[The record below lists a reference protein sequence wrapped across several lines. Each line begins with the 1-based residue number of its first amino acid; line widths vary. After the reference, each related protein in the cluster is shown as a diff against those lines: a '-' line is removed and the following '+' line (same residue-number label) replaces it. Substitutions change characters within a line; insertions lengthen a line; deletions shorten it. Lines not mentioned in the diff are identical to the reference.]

1 MSSCRLT
8 GSARI
13 ALVTALVL
21 GAPLA
26 RAADPKLETDDQ
38 KTFYTMGYTLKGSL
52 DRFAIRPDELEVLI
66 AGLRDAMDGKPAQV
80 DEKVYGPKIADLGQ
94 ARAVQVAATEKTAS
108 AEFLAKEAAATG
120 ATKSPSGLVK
130 RVTKEGSG
138 ASPAASDTVKVH
150 YHGTLRDGTV
160 FDSSVDRGEPAEF
173 PLDRVI
179 PCWTEAVQTM
189 KVGEKAHITCPSE
202 IAYGDRGF
210 PPKIKGGAAL
220 AFDVELIEI
229 VKTPPAPNATPAP

>member
-1 MSSCRLT
+1 MSSRRLA
-8 GSARI
+8 GSVGLGLA
-13 ALVTALVL
+13 AALVL

-66 AGLRDAMDGKPAQV
+66 LGLRDAMDGKTAQV
-80 DEKVYGPKIADLGQ
+80 DEKVYGPKITQLGQ
-94 ARAVQVAATEKTAS
+94 ARASQVAETEKTAS
-108 AEFLAKEAAATG
+108 AEFLAKEAAAPG
-120 ATKSPSGLVK
+120 ATKSSTGLVK
-130 RVTKEGSG
+130 RVVKEGSG
-138 ASPAASDTVKVH
+138 ASPALTDTVKVH

-202 IAYGDRGF
+202 IAYGDRGA
-210 PPKIKGGAAL
+210 PPQIKGGAAL

-229 VKTPPAPNATPAP
+229 GKPAPAPNATPAP